1 MKILMQLFFFILAAF
16 LIVSCQKELNFDDLG
31 SGTSVGT
38 LKKDTTF
45 DCFPVSVNG
54 QYTTD
59 SALTA
64 DNFIDVQVNI
74 SVTGAYTI
82 QSDTV
87 NGYSFK
93 GTGIL
98 GAPGINTV
106 RLYGTGTPILPTLDP
121 FIIRYDTSFCFVDVN
136 VDPSGVDAVYTFTG
150 AGASCTSP
158 VFSGVYMAGTPL
170 DATNTVQV
178 ALQITT
184 PGNYSITTTQ
194 INGVIFSASGTFTDT
209 TPQSVILTGQGVPVA
224 SGPFTFPLLGNGT
237 SCAFSLTFL

>member
-1 MKILMQLFFFILAAF
+1 MKILKRLVFFVFAAF
-16 LIVSCQKELNFDDLG
+16 LITSCQKELEFDDLG
-31 SGTSVGT
+31 TGVSAGS

-59 SALTA
+59 SALTN

-74 SVTGAYTI
+74 TVPGTYTI

-87 NGYSFK
+87 NGYSFR
-93 GTGIL
+93 GTGTL

-106 RLYGTGTPILPTLDP
+106 RLYGTGTPILPNTDP
-121 FIIRYDTSFCFVDVN
+121 FIISYDTSFCVVDVN
-136 VDPSGVDAVYTFTG
+136 VDPSGVDAVYTLTG
-150 AGASCTSP
+150 AGGTCTGAI
-158 VFSGVYMAGTPL
+158 VNGTYMTGVAL
-170 DATNTVQV
+170 DATNMAQL

-194 INGVIFSASGTFTDT
+194 INGVMFSASGTFTDT

-224 SGPFTFPLLGNGT
+224 SGPFTFPVLGNGT
-237 SCAFSLTFL
+237 SCAFSVTFL